1 MALFSIGISEGSRFR
16 AKRQAAAC
24 LALDLRPFREAGHFR
39 VWAVIDQSR
48 ATRPD
53 RGSLC

>member
-1 MALFSIGISEGSRFR
+1 MARFSIGISEGSRFR
-16 AKRQAAAC
+16 TQRQVAAC
-24 LALDLRPFREAGHFR
+24 LALDPGPLRETGHFR